1 MQKTDLNKELRQ
13 YYRARSTPEL
23 VTIAPGQFLTV
34 EGTGDCQAGEFRSK
48 IKTLLATAGNVR
60 KISKLQGN
68 DFRMPALESYW
79 WAKSD
84 EPFPNVTA
92 TEWNWKLA
100 IQMPAFVSR
109 GDCRQAAALA
119 GNKKLPFLDA
129 LRFEA
134 MPPALAVQLLHTGSY
149 FEEEASVA
157 RLHQY
162 IRQHHLEVNGV
173 HHEIYLNDPGKTPPD
188 KLKTILRLNVKAG

>member
-1 MQKTDLNKELRQ
+1 MQKTDLAKIQKQ
-13 YYRARSTPEL
+13 YYRARPAPEL

-34 EGTGDCQAGEFRSK
+34 EGTGDPYAGEFRAK
-48 IKTLLATAGNVR
+48 IKALWATAFNIR
-60 KISKLQGN
+60 KICKLQGN
-68 DFRMPALESYW
+68 DFRMPALEGYW
-79 WAKSD
+79 WANSGD
-84 EPFPNVTA
+84 PLPCVTTA
-92 TEWNWKLA
+92 EWNWKLA
-100 IQMPAFVSR
+100 LQMPAFVSR

-119 GNKKLPFLDA
+119 GNKRLPYLEA

-134 MPPALAVQLLHTGSY
+134 IPPALAVQILHTGSY
-149 FEEEASVA
+149 YEEEASVS

-173 HHEIYLNDPGKTPPD
+173 HHEIYLNDPGKTPVD